1 MNIILTGFEPFNG
14 STTNPSSEI
23 IKHFPIDLFP
33 GHNLIQ
39 KILPVD
45 SLKAVAW
52 LSSKIKGIQPDIVML
67 LGEASQRPVV
77 SIEKIAI
84 NWMDFRIADNSGN
97 QILDRPVI
105 EEGPAA
111 FFSTLPVSLI
121 HQHLKNAGIPSE
133 ISLSA
138 GAYLCNQVFYSSL
151 YYLSLEDHQCLC
163 GFIHLPP
170 LPEQVIEKNQVSPSM
185 SLETSLRAII
195 LALQVC
201 VENNQEQIITH

>member
-14 STTNPSSEI
+14 STKNPSSEVV
-23 IKHFPIDLFP
+23 KNFPIDLFSD
-33 GHNLIQ
+33 HNLVRE
-39 KILPVD
+39 ILPVD
-45 SLKAVAW
+45 SVKAVDW
-52 LSSKIKGIQPDIVML
+52 IRGNIQRNRPDIIIL
-67 LGEASQRPVV
+67 LGEASLRPVI

-97 QILDRPVI
+97 QILDRSVLDN
-105 EEGPAA
+105 GPAA

-121 HQHLKNAGIPSE
+121 HNQLKNAGIPAE

-151 YYLSLEDHQCLC
+151 YFSSFEDHKCLC

-170 LPEQVIEKNQVSPSM
+170 LPEQVVENDRISPSM
-185 SLETSLRAII
+185 SLETSLNAII
-195 LALQVC
+195 LALRVC
-201 VENNQEQIITH
+201 VQNFQENSVIH

>member
-23 IKHFPIDLFP
+23 IKRFPVDLFS

-45 SLKAVAW
+45 SMKAVAW
-52 LSSKIKGIQPDIVML
+52 LNSKIQEIRPDIIIL
-67 LGEASQRPVV
+67 LGEASLRPVV

-97 QILDRPVI
+97 QVLDRPVI

-121 HQHLKNAGIPSE
+121 HQQLKNAGVPAE

-170 LPEQVIEKNQVSPSM
+170 LPEQVIEKNQISPSM
-185 SLETSLRAII
+185 SLETSLKAIV
-195 LALQVC
+195 LALKIC
-201 VENNQEQIITH
+201 VQNFQEQKVTH